1 MGIYAWHQ
9 HPPRAPVRARVA
21 SWRARHWRRAV
32 LAWFAATVAIMAI
45 AAEPAADFPRAQANS
60 VPALGVVLH
69 AASVLTVAGVPIL
82 LMVLP

>member
-60 VPALGVVLH
+60 VPALRVVLH
-69 AASVLTVAGVPIL
+69 AAGVLTVAGVPVL
-82 LMVLP
+82 LIVLP